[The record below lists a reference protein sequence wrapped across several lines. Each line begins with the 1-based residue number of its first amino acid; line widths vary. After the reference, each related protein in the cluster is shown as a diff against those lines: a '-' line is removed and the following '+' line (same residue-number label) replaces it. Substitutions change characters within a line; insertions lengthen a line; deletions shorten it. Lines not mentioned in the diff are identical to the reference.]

1 MKLVK
6 LVPFVGYFGR
16 KKHTG
21 DNIRLQLESFL
32 TELGLD
38 SSSYTRY
45 MVLDNAANN
54 RRAMLDTDKGP
65 GGVFVT
71 AASFLN
77 IAAKTGIVNLS
88 EIYYYEI
95 LANKHHLNSP

>member
-1 MKLVK
+1 MALVFHFRHQND
-6 LVPFVGYFGR
+6 LVQKFSERIDVPAL
-16 KKHTG
+16 KKIH
-21 DNIRLQLESFL
+21 DQEAFRDLLFLLENLYRICQS
-32 TELGLD
+32 G
-38 SSSYTRY
+38 S
-45 MVLDNAANN
+45 
-54 RRAMLDTDKGP
+54 
-65 GGVFVT
+65 VFVT

>member
-1 MKLVK
+1 MQDRSETDWKVVVMNLEEARKRNIENVND
-6 LVPFVGYFGR
+6 LNRIHPGR
-16 KKHTG
+16 
-21 DNIRLQLESFL
+21 
-32 TELGLD
+32 
-38 SSSYTRY
+38 
-45 MVLDNAANN
+45 
-54 RRAMLDTDKGP
+54 
-65 GGVFVT
+65 VFVT

>member
-1 MKLVK
+1 MSKK
-6 LVPFVGYFGR
+6 NPKIDFFCFG
-16 KKHTG
+16 G
-21 DNIRLQLESFL
+21 D
-32 TELGLD
+32 
-38 SSSYTRY
+38 
-45 MVLDNAANN
+45 
-54 RRAMLDTDKGP
+54 P

-95 LANKHHLNSP
+95 LANEHHHISP

>member
-1 MKLVK
+1 MNKPKIFKNGNLK
-6 LVPFVGYFGR
+6 R
-16 KKHTG
+16 
-21 DNIRLQLESFL
+21 
-32 TELGLD
+32 TE
-38 SSSYTRY
+38 R
-45 MVLDNAANN
+45 
-54 RRAMLDTDKGP
+54 
-65 GGVFVT
+65 VFVT